1 MGPPIHHMLLS
12 LSQSVLQ
19 IIDPGGTCNF
29 LYRLHKQPADTAGNA
44 LGKLEIKWHGTMGEV
59 GRLQTQQIMGSA
71 TWRKVRSLLRHH
83 PAASHQDST
92 LHRQRSGAAK
102 RGGHTALQGEL
113 HGDDAAKSHPSALH
127 RTCTS

>member
-1 MGPPIHHMLLS
+1 M
-12 LSQSVLQ
+12 LQ

-71 TWRKVRSLLRHH
+71 TWRKVRV
-83 PAASHQDST
+83 
-92 LHRQRSGAAK
+92 
-102 RGGHTALQGEL
+102 
-113 HGDDAAKSHPSALH
+113 PSAMSSCKILALYIAQAGV
-127 RTCTS
+127 RTCQKRWAHCIAGSASWRDALDGHPLCTAQDPHTEPAGVAP

>member
-1 MGPPIHHMLLS
+1 MCCPHY
-12 LSQSVLQ
+12 SQSVLQ

-71 TWRKVRSLLRHH
+71 TWRKVRIPLSQR
-83 PAASHQDST
+83 PAAN
-92 LHRQRSGAAK
+92 R
-102 RGGHTALQGEL
+102 
-113 HGDDAAKSHPSALH
+113 
-127 RTCTS
+127 